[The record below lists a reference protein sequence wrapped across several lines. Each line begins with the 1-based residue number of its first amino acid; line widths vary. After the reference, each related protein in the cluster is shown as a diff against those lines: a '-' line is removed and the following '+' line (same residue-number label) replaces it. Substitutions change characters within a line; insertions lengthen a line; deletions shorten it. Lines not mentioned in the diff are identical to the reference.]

1 MSYRQIQQTQ
11 RAALVT
17 ELPVVFVYEKENLD
31 LIPLDLVGIQMQSK
45 AAAVCGVNG
54 GVLRL
59 VRVVHHTILAVLDV
73 GIQLEQLPDELDSYT
88 EDEAQEWFMWNRYR
102 TAAPSQYDYTEQL
115 FTNWFK
121 LTRRRGHWFAY
132 HSIGRDV

>member
-1 MSYRQIQQTQ
+1 M
-11 RAALVT
+11 
-17 ELPVVFVYEKENLD
+17 FVYEKENLD

-45 AAAVCGVNG
+45 AAAAGGVNG
-54 GVLRL
+54 GILRL

-102 TAAPSQYDYTEQL
+102 TAAPSQYDCTGQL